1 MYGTVE
7 PLFTDTCLI
16 QTPVYNEQFCLSR
29 QKSHLFNLKLTHLI
43 QMLVNM
49 HLQDNINK
57 LVVSGE
63 WRLQTR
69 ALNMVESIKPKLTVI
84 LKKLNMLKYNS

>member
-1 MYGTVE
+1 
-7 PLFTDTCLI
+7 
-16 QTPVYNEQFCLSR
+16 
-29 QKSHLFNLKLTHLI
+29 
-43 QMLVNM
+43 MLVNM